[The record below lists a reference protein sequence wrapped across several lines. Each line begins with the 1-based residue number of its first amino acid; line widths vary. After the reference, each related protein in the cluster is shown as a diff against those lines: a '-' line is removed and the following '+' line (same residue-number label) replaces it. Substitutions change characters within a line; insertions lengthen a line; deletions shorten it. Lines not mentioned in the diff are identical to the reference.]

1 MATYHKPSS
10 ESEKKV
16 AFEEDF
22 IMDIYEEVK
31 RDLARALV
39 RFSYGRI
46 GIEEADAKA
55 AVAAKYY
62 LESDNEALRHKGINW
77 YAKQMIGAMK

>member
-39 RFSYGRI
+39 RFSYGRM
-46 GIEEADAKA
+46 D
-55 AVAAKYY
+55 
-62 LESDNEALRHKGINW
+62 
-77 YAKQMIGAMK
+77 

>member
-31 RDLARALV
+31 RDWARALV

-46 GIEEADAKA
+46 GIEEADAKV

-62 LESDNEALRHKGINW
+62 LKSDNEALRHKGIN
-77 YAKQMIGAMK
+77 